1 MTHRLKGLYAITDP
15 QLTPPDTLPPQ
26 VEAALRGGAKVIQLR
41 DKSRDQGLR
50 LHLAH
55 QLRDLTRDYGAL
67 LIINDDVAL
76 CRACGAD
83 GVHLGQEDMDL
94 AEARDWLGEGFL
106 IGATCHGS
114 VALAREALA
123 AGADYL
129 AFGRFFPSA
138 TKPDAPPADLASIR
152 TFLAGCPVPTV
163 AIGGITL
170 NNAAPLLEAG
180 FTMLAVVQDVFGHPD
195 IESQCRRFSDLFATA
210 TH

>member
-1 MTHRLKGLYAITDP
+1 MPHRLKGLYAITDP
-15 QLTPPDTLPPQ
+15 VLTPPETLPRQ
-26 VEAALRGGAKVIQLR
+26 VEMALRGGARVVQLR

-50 LHLAH
+50 LHLARR
-55 QLRDLTRDYGAL
+55 LRDLTHDHGAL

-94 AEARDWLGEGFL
+94 AEARDWLGEGFF

-114 VALAREALA
+114 VELAREALA

-138 TKPDAPPADLASIR
+138 TKPDAPPAELAPIR
-152 TFLAGCPVPTV
+152 EFLAGCPVPTV

-180 FTMLAVVQDVFGHPD
+180 FNMLAVVQDVFGQPD
-195 IESQCRRFSDLFATA
+195 IEGQCRRFAELFRN
-210 TH
+210 